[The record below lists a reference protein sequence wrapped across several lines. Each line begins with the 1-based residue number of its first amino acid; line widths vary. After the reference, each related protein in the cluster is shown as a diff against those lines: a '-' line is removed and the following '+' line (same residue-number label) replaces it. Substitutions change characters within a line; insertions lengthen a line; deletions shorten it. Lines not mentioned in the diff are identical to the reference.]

1 MFNKSYRWSKIG
13 DESNSLFTGKETQY
27 KFFYTYKFKAEH
39 TEYLV
44 KIYAYGKNLFVIEFF
59 LRKDKDSKK
68 ENKFGKLTH
77 QHKAS
82 SIIFTCFD
90 IMLSIMKENNL
101 ASFAFVGSSTVKD
114 EILLE
119 KECTKRFRIYRYASI
134 NLLGDKSFEQFGDEK
149 TNCYLI
155 ANKLANTDEIRV
167 LANVILKSYL

>member
-1 MFNKSYRWSKIG
+1 MFNKSYKWSKIG
-13 DESNSLFTGKETQY
+13 YERNGLFTGKDTEY
-27 KFFYTYKFKAEH
+27 KIFYTYKFKVENI
-39 TEYLV
+39 EYLS
-44 KIYAYGKNLFVIEFF
+44 KIYAYGKNLFVVEFF

-155 ANKLANTDEIRV
+155 ANKFVNVDEVRILANE
-167 LANVILKSYL
+167 ILKSYL